1 MRDSEESGI
10 RNQESGIRIP
20 VKMWAI
26 RQIRNQESGIK
37 WSIKNIG
44 RGEQNQELALAALGE
59 SERKQ
64 EETRM
69 ENQEAESGAKMGES
83 GERIRISEQKRNL
96 GRGI

>member
-1 MRDSEESGI
+1 
-10 RNQESGIRIP
+10 
-20 VKMWAI
+20 MWAI

-37 WSIKNIG
+37 WSIKNRKRDRRIG